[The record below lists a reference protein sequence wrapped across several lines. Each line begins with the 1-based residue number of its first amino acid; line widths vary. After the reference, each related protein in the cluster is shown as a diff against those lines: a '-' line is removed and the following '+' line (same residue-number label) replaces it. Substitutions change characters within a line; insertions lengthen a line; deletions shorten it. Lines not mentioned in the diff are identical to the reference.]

1 MSGTGRL
8 YVARVIFHATVLLVA
23 VCLLAAQGC
32 GKVTIGGG
40 GPARYG
46 KLSGPNVVKTARS
59 QIGAPYKYGGASPN
73 TGFDCSGLIQ
83 WSYNQYGVKV
93 PRRASEQAKA
103 GKAVKKSELR
113 HGDIVVFRI
122 SGRSGI
128 HTGMYSGDGRFIHSP
143 SAGKKIREDSLNTDY
158 WKRRYVS
165 ARRVI

>member
-1 MSGTGRL
+1 MSGTDRL
-8 YVARVIFHATVLLVA
+8 YAARVIFHAMALLVV

-32 GKVTIGGG
+32 GKVTTGGG
-40 GPARYG
+40 GPVRYG
-46 KLSGPNVVKTARS
+46 ELSGPNVVKTARS
-59 QIGAPYKYGGASPN
+59 QIGAPYKYGGVSPN

-103 GKAVKKSELR
+103 GRAVKKSELR

-128 HTGMYSGDGRFIHSP
+128 HTGMYSGNGKFIHSP
-143 SAGKKIREDSLNTDY
+143 SAGRKIREDSLNADY